1 MKAKTIL
8 LFALVLLFCTTVN
21 AQSGA
26 GKKRVFTFTIADEI
40 APPTLRLTQRA
51 FDEAKEANADI
62 ILLQLN
68 TYGGMLDAADYI
80 RTKILNSPIP
90 VYVFINNNAASAGA
104 LIAISCDSIYMRQG
118 ANIGAASVVNGEGQI
133 MPDKYQSYMR
143 SIMRSTAEKNGR
155 DPLIAEAMVDPRTY
169 IAGINDSGK
178 VLTFTASEALKN
190 NYCEAI
196 TENIDGVLQHAG
208 ISNYE
213 LIEYKP
219 STLDKLINFL
229 ISPAVSGI
237 LILMIIGGIYF
248 ELQQPGIGLPLV
260 VALTGAVLYFA
271 PLYLEG
277 LAANWEIVIFF
288 VGVILLM
295 IELFAI
301 PGFGVL
307 GIGGIVL
314 MVCGLTLSLIGN
326 VGFDFS
332 YVNGD
337 TVVASLTL
345 VTIST
350 FVGLGGSIWLA
361 YKLFN
366 TRMFSR
372 VALQSEQQ
380 SSKGYVSSEQYQ
392 SLIGAEGVAYTDLRP
407 AGKIEINGTVYDATA
422 LTGYIVAGKEV
433 VVIQQ
438 TIAQLTVKEKAA

>member
-1 MKAKTIL
+1 MKAKAIL
-8 LFALVLLFCTTVN
+8 LFALLSLFSISTF
-21 AQSGA
+21 AQNGV

-40 APPTLRLTQRA
+40 APPTWRLTKKA
-51 FDEAKEANADI
+51 FEEAKEANADI

-68 TYGGMLDAADYI
+68 TYGGMLDAADSI
-80 RTKILNSPIP
+80 RTKILNSTIP

-169 IAGINDSGK
+169 ITGINDSGK

-196 TENIDGVLQHAG
+196 AENFEGVLQHAG
-208 ISNYE
+208 ITNYE

-260 VALTGAVLYFA
+260 VAVTGAVLYFA

-277 LAANWEIVIFF
+277 LAANWEIVVFI

-307 GIGGIVL
+307 GISGIAL

-332 YVNGD
+332 NVNGD
-337 TVVASLTL
+337 TVVTSLTL

-366 TRMFSR
+366 THMFSR

-380 SSKGYVSSEQYQ
+380 SSKGYVSSEQYH
-392 SLIGAEGVAYTDLRP
+392 SLIGAEGTAFTDLRP

-422 LTGYIVAGKEV
+422 LTGYITKGKGVIV
-433 VVIQQ
+433 VQQ
-438 TIAQLTVKEKAA
+438 TIAQLTVKEL

>member
-1 MKAKTIL
+1 MKAKATF
-8 LFALVLLFCTTVN
+8 LFALVLLVCNTAFG
-21 AQSGA
+21 QSGA

-68 TYGGMLDAADYI
+68 TYGGMLDAADSI

-213 LIEYKP
+213 IIEYKP

-392 SLIGAEGVAYTDLRP
+392 SLIGAEGTAFTDLRP

-433 VVIQQ
+433 VVVQQ

>member
-1 MKAKTIL
+1 
-8 LFALVLLFCTTVN
+8 
-21 AQSGA
+21 
-26 GKKRVFTFTIADEI
+26 
-40 APPTLRLTQRA
+40 
-51 FDEAKEANADI
+51 
-62 ILLQLN
+62 
-68 TYGGMLDAADYI
+68 
-80 RTKILNSPIP
+80 
-90 VYVFINNNAASAGA
+90 
-104 LIAISCDSIYMRQG
+104 
-118 ANIGAASVVNGEGQI
+118 
-133 MPDKYQSYMR
+133 MR

-178 VLTFTASEALKN
+178 VLTFNASEALKN

>member
-8 LFALVLLFCTTVN
+8 LFALVLLVCTT
-21 AQSGA
+21 AFGQSGA

-68 TYGGMLDAADYI
+68 TYGGMLDAADSI

-169 IAGINDSGK
+169 IPGINDSGK

-277 LAANWEIVIFF
+277 LAANWEIVVFF

-295 IELFAI
+295 VELFAI

-372 VALQSEQQ
+372 VALQSEQL
-380 SSKGYVSSEQYQ
+380 SSKGYVSSAQYQ
-392 SLIGAEGVAYTDLRP
+392 SLIGAEGFAYTDLRP

-433 VVIQQ
+433 VVVQQ

>member
-1 MKAKTIL
+1 MKAKATL
-8 LFALVLLFCTTVN
+8 LFVLVLLFSATAF
-21 AQSGA
+21 AQSGVE
-26 GKKRVFTFTIADEI
+26 KKRVFTFTIADEI
-40 APPTLRLTQRA
+40 APPTWRLTKKA
-51 FDEAKEANADI
+51 FAEAKEAKADI

-68 TYGGMLDAADYI
+68 TYGGMLDAADSI

-104 LIAISCDSIYMRQG
+104 LIAIACDSIYMRQG

-155 DPLIAEAMVDPRTY
+155 NPLIAEAMVDPRTY
-169 IAGINDSGK
+169 IEGINDSGK

-190 NYCEAI
+190 NYCEGI
-196 TENIDGVLQHAG
+196 TENLEGVLQHAG
-208 ISNYE
+208 ITNYE
-213 LIEYKP
+213 VIEYKP
-219 STLDKLINFL
+219 TTLDKLINFL

-237 LILMIIGGIYF
+237 LILMIIGGLYF

-260 VALTGAVLYFA
+260 IAVTGAVLYFA

-277 LAANWEIVIFF
+277 LAANWEIVVFI

-295 IELFAI
+295 VELFAI

-307 GIGGIVL
+307 GISGIAL

-332 YVNGD
+332 HVDGD

-350 FVGLGGSIWLA
+350 FVGLGGSIWAA

-372 VALQSEQQ
+372 VALLSEQR
-380 SSKGYVSSEQYQ
+380 SSKGYVSSTQYN
-392 SLIGAEGVAYTDLRP
+392 SLIGAEGIAYTDLRP
-407 AGKIEINGTVYDATA
+407 AGKIEIAGTVYDATA
-422 LTGYIVAGKEV
+422 LTGYITKGKAV
-433 VVIQQ
+433 VVVQQ
-438 TIAQLTVKEKAA
+438 TIAQLTVKEI